1 LHQQNSGKWKC
12 KVCKGAHKAFNLKCL
27 RKQREKERVRMAAM
41 MRLTYHAVKVTGA
54 GRAMPPPIFL
64 KKVVTFTHAAN
75 KGTK

>member
-1 LHQQNSGKWKC
+1 
-12 KVCKGAHKAFNLKCL
+12 
-27 RKQREKERVRMAAM
+27 MAAM